1 MNYRIKVHSHP
12 NETILAVCDEDILG
26 QTFRGD
32 GLRIKVLENF
42 YGGDI
47 VDEEGLIRAFDSF
60 TVLNI
65 VGNSAVELAV
75 ARGIVEPDRVLVIGG
90 VKHAQAVTLR

>member
-32 GLRIKVLENF
+32 GLRIKVFENF
-42 YGGDI
+42 YGGDV
-47 VDEEGLIRAFDSF
+47 VDEEELIRAFDSF

-75 ARGIVEPDRVLVIGG
+75 ARGIVEPDKVLVIGG